1 MASVFSSLNLSI
13 IFGNRK
19 MFFLVKSRRLYLTGP
34 VQEGN
39 TTQEVQ
45 SFLWTSGG
53 IKVQHADN
61 AKHQTE
67 EAKQILQWR
76 KEGTGAGN
84 SANEERPRL
93 TEWENPSSGHQFLS
107 SLRCSAGKQI
117 AETCWGATVEL
128 PGVVKPSASVVAI
141 IQQFPQLPSWE
152 AALLSLWFKNLE

>member
-1 MASVFSSLNLSI
+1 MASVFSSLNLGI

-19 MFFLVKSRRLYLTGP
+19 MLFWQRAGDCIWQGLCRRGTHRRKFSPFCGQMVALRSKRQIMQKYQTG
-34 VQEGN
+34 
-39 TTQEVQ
+39 
-45 SFLWTSGG
+45 
-53 IKVQHADN
+53 
-61 AKHQTE
+61 

-93 TEWENPSSGHQFLS
+93 TEWENPSSGHHFLS

-141 IQQFPQLPSWE
+141 IQQFPQLPLWE